1 MGASTLSTMVW
12 DAHDVNMPRS
22 IHKLNTY
29 ASCKWVKVDLPQN
42 EWVGAAGTPT
52 LAAQATGKPYSW
64 TMEDTTPDAITTLV
78 DLPNNIDRTEPIKFQ
93 ILFSMETTGNK
104 NPDFSI
110 VYKAFAPGD
119 DHAAADTALGTTIPV
134 TTDGAAND
142 EGMLRQ
148 TYVGE
153 IAGRILESDEEILF
167 LTLAIDDDDSTAS
180 KTEVWS
186 VRYWY
191 ARLLL

>member
-12 DAHDVNMPRS
+12 DAHDVNMERS

-29 ASCKWVKVDLPQN
+29 ASRKWVKVDLPQN
-42 EWVGAAGTPT
+42 EWVGAAGTPA

-78 DLPNNIDRTEPIKFQ
+78 DLPNNVDRTEAIKFQ

-119 DHAAADTALGTTIPV
+119 DHAAADTALDTTIPV

-153 IAGRILESDEEILF
+153 IAGRTLESDEEILF

-186 VRYWY
+186 VRMWY
-191 ARLLL
+191 VRLLL